1 MEVNNNLIFLATE
14 KAKTW
19 LSDLYDGETR
29 KQVQQLLDNEDKD
42 PLIDAFYKD
51 LEFGTGGL
59 RGIMGVGTNRIN
71 KYTIGTATQGMA
83 NYLKKEFKNLPEIK
97 VVISHDS
104 RLHSREYAI
113 LTAEIFSANGIK
125 AYIFEDLRPIA
136 LESYAVREL
145 GCQGGVMITA
155 SHNPKGYNGYKVYWN
170 DGAQVVGPHDRNII
184 AEVNRVTNADVKF
197 KKDET
202 LIETLGSEMEDKY
215 VKAVKSILLSPEIIK
230 QYHDLP
236 IVYTPIHGSGVTL
249 VGKALKG
256 CGFTNI
262 IDVPEQ
268 NTPDGNFPT
277 VKSPNPE
284 NPEAMKL
291 AVQRAKDTNAEIAI
305 GTDPDADRYAIAV
318 RDEKG
323 EYILLNGNQSML
335 LLVYY
340 IITRKKELNLL
351 TDKDFMVRTIVTSEL
366 GEIICHK
373 NGVEMFETYTGFKWI
388 ASIIRELEGSRQYI
402 GGGEE
407 SFGFLIED
415 FVRDKDAISA
425 AVMCAEITAW
435 AKSMGKSVYQILK
448 EIYLTYGFSK
458 EVGISL
464 EKYGP
469 TGAEEIENMMKQF
482 RENPPLEIAN
492 SKVILIKDFA
502 TLKQNDIVANEE
514 SVIKMPTTSNVLQFF
529 TEDKTKIS
537 VRPSGTEPKIKFY
550 IEVKGKMH
558 TIEDFEAANKRADE
572 KIELIKKDLG
582 LK

>member
-14 KAKTW
+14 KAKNW

-29 KQVQQLLDNEDKD
+29 KQVQQLLDNEDKN

-59 RGIMGVGTNRIN
+59 RGIMGVGTNRLN

-83 NYLKKEFKNLPEIK
+83 NYLKKEFKNLPQIK
-97 VVISHDS
+97 VAISHDS
-104 RLHSREYAI
+104 RLHSREYAV

-136 LESYAVREL
+136 LESFAVREL

-155 SHNPKGYNGYKVYWN
+155 SHNPKEYNGYKVYWN
-170 DGAQVVGPHDRNII
+170 DGAQVVSPHDKNII

-197 KKDET
+197 NKNED
-202 LIETLGSEMEDKY
+202 LIETINPEIEKKY
-215 VKAVKSILLSPEIIK
+215 IQAVKSILLSPEIIK
-230 QYHDLP
+230 EYHDLP

-249 VGKALKG
+249 VGKTLKG

-291 AVQRAKDTNAEIAI
+291 AVERAKATNAEIAI

-318 RDEKG
+318 RDENG

-366 GEIICHK
+366 GEVICHN

-388 ASIIRELEGSRQYI
+388 ASVIRELESSRQYI

-415 FVRDKDAISA
+415 FVRDKDAVSA

-435 AKSMGKSVYQILK
+435 AKSKDKSVYQILK
-448 EIYLTYGFSK
+448 ELYLTYGFSK

-469 TGAEEIENMMKQF
+469 SGAEEIENMMKQF
-482 RENPPLEIAN
+482 RENPPVEIGN

-502 TLKQNDIVANEE
+502 TLKVKDVVANEE
-514 SVIKMPTTSNVLQFF
+514 STIKMPTTSNVLQFF

-550 IEVKGKMH
+550 IEVKGKMNS
-558 TIEDFEAANKRADE
+558 IEDFEDANAKAE
-572 KIELIKKDLG
+572 AKIELVKKDLG
-582 LK
+582 I